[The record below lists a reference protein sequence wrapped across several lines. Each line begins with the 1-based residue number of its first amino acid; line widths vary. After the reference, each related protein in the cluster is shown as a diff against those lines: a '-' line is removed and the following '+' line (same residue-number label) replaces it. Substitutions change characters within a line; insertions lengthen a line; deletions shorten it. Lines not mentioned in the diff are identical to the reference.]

1 VEEKQFAEERV
12 AKAIERLKK
21 CKGKQTQNRLEDFFG
36 KATVV
41 PSQKRKQPEPKKGG
55 KGKAPAKKGKK

>member
-1 VEEKQFAEERV
+1 M

-21 CKGKQTQNRLEDFFG
+21 CKGKHTQNRLEDFFG

-41 PSQKRKQPEPKKGG
+41 PAQKRKEPDTKKGG